1 MTGRA
6 VSSLRSAWLALL
18 CITLLPAAALS
29 ASLEMLTTGGCA
41 CCHACA
47 RHLRDAGHE
56 VVVKD
61 LAMGQLMKMKLD
73 AGIPAALAACHTAR
87 VEGYLIEGHVPEREV
102 RRLLDERPETLGLVV
117 PGMPVGS
124 PGMESG
130 SKREPY
136 EVLLLEK
143 VGSTQI
149 FARYNARSE

>member
-1 MTGRA
+1 MTGRS

-41 CCHACA
+41 CCHAWA

-102 RRLLDERPETLGLVV
+102 RRLLDERPEALGLIV

-136 EVLLLEK
+136 AVLLLK
-143 VGSTQI
+143 KDGSTEI

>member
-1 MTGRA
+1 MMTRT
-6 VSSLRSAWLALL
+6 VSSLRPVLLAFMVIL
-18 CITLLPAAALS
+18 LLPAAALS
-29 ASLEMLTTGGCA
+29 ASLEMMTTGGCA
-41 CCHACA
+41 CCHAWA
-47 RHLRDAGHE
+47 RHLREGGHE

-102 RRLLDERPETLGLVV
+102 RRLLDERPKGLGLVV
-117 PGMPVGS
+117 PGMPIGS

-136 EVLLLEK
+136 EVLLLK
-143 VGSTQI
+143 KDGSTEV
-149 FARYNARSE
+149 FARYDAQSE